1 MKSRLRSGAIGCHL
15 AGETDCSIP
24 LVTHPILW
32 HLAGVVTRPSRQITR
47 TLISG
52 LLLGMLLLRAYV
64 PVGFMPAS
72 GRPFEIEICSA
83 ALSMDMPAMPGMAH
97 HHHSGSHSS
106 LEVCPFGSAPS
117 AGPISHIDF
126 FSPAGPIKTDV
137 FGVFTP
143 FLLSARLERAHQPR
157 GPPAH
162 C

>member
-1 MKSRLRSGAIGCHL
+1 
-15 AGETDCSIP
+15 
-24 LVTHPILW
+24 
-32 HLAGVVTRPSRQITR
+32 
-47 TLISG
+47 LISS

-72 GRPFEIEICSA
+72 GRAFEIEICSA
-83 ALSMDMPAMPGMAH
+83 ALSMDMPLAPGKAH
-97 HHHSGSHSS
+97 HHHSGSQPNS
-106 LEVCPFGSAPS
+106 EVCPFGSAPA

-137 FGVFTP
+137 SGAFTP
-143 FLLSARLERAHQPR
+143 VLASARLERAHQPR